1 MDAGYGLWNPDRRAG
16 VQAHRPAGNAGA
28 GEVSQRTAARGSLMS
43 RLRLRERIRD
53 RDTAVYSILLIAAL
67 VFPMASI
74 YATDGTALVPQATRA
89 GTFVLLAIGLNV
101 VVGFAGLLD
110 LGYAAFY
117 AIGAYTYALFASLQ
131 LASSPLHHAIHVN
144 FWIMIFASMFVAAAF
159 GAILGFPTLRLRG
172 DYLAIVT
179 LGFGEIVP
187 QLFYNFDNWTGGINA
202 IGLID
207 QPHLPFW
214 LQGPWSGDGPVTI
227 VQNFNF
233 NTDPVAFY
241 VLIVVLITLAVIV
254 VNNLYKSRLGRAWMA
269 IREDEVAAAA
279 MGINTVTTKLL
290 AFGIG
295 ASFSGFAGAYYGA
308 SVSLVSPDSV
318 LFIVSITVLVM
329 VVLGGMGNIT
339 GVIIGALVMY
349 TVIFYLIPGL
359 PENAVSLANNVGL
372 GGIVPAS
379 GDWPGLAEETQR
391 LNFIIY
397 GIILVGMMLLRPQGI
412 LPSRVREQELKHA
425 AVQEEE
431 TVVEQA
437 HAS

>member
-1 MDAGYGLWNPDRRAG
+1 
-16 VQAHRPAGNAGA
+16 VSQAAPAG
-28 GEVSQRTAARGSLMS
+28 RPSLS
-43 RLRLRERIRD
+43 GRFKLRERIRD
-53 RDTAVYSILLIAAL
+53 RDTAVYSILLIIAVL
-67 VFPMASI
+67 FPIIDI
-74 YATDGTALVPQATRA
+74 YSNDGGTADVSQATRA

-131 LASSPLHHAIHVN
+131 LQASPVHHAFHFN
-144 FWIMIFASMFVAAAF
+144 FWIMIFVAMFVAAAF

-214 LQGPWSGDGPVTI
+214 LQGPWSGDGDVKI

-241 VLIVVLITLAVIV
+241 VLIVILITVAVIL
-254 VNNLYKSRLGRAWMA
+254 VNNMYKSRLGRAWMA

-290 AFGIG
+290 AFAIG
-295 ASFSGFAGAYYGA
+295 ASFSGFAGAYYA
-308 SVSLVSPDSV
+308 ANIALVSPDNF
-318 LFIVSITVLVM
+318 LFLVSITVLVM
-329 VVLGGMGNIT
+329 VVLGGMGNIS
-339 GVIIGALVMY
+339 GVIIGALVLY
-349 TVIFYLIPGL
+349 FVVFYLIPGL
-359 PENAVSLANNVGL
+359 PQNVTNLGSTLGL
-372 GGIVPAS
+372 SNSVVAAISDA
-379 GDWPGLAEETQR
+379 TTR

-397 GIILVGMMLLRPQGI
+397 GLILVLMMLLRPQGI

-431 TVVEQA
+431 AAVEMTHSA
-437 HAS
+437 

>member
-1 MDAGYGLWNPDRRAG
+1 
-16 VQAHRPAGNAGA
+16 
-28 GEVSQRTAARGSLMS
+28 MS

-74 YATDGTALVPQATRA
+74 YATDGTALVSQATRA
-89 GTFVLLAIGLNV
+89 GTFVLLAIALNV

-117 AIGAYTYALFASLQ
+117 AIGAYTYALLASPQ
-131 LASSPLHHAIHVN
+131 LASSPAHHAFHGN
-144 FWIMIFASMFVAAAF
+144 FWILIFVSLAVAAAF

-187 QLFYNFDNWTGGINA
+187 QLFYNFDQWTGGINA
-202 IGLID
+202 VGLID
-207 QPHLPFW
+207 QPHLPYW
-214 LQGPWSGDGPVTI
+214 VQGPWSSDGPFQV
-227 VQNFNF
+227 VENFSF
-233 NTDPVAFY
+233 NSDPVAYY
-241 VLIVVLITLAVIV
+241 VLIVILIAVAVILV
-254 VNNLYKSRLGRAWMA
+254 SNLYKSRLGRAWMA

-290 AFGIG
+290 AFAIG

-308 SVSLVSPDSV
+308 NIALVSPDNF

-329 VVLGGMGNIT
+329 VVLGGMGNIS
-339 GVIIGALVMY
+339 GVIVGALVLY
-349 TVIFYLIPGL
+349 LVVFYLIPGL
-359 PENAVSLANNVGL
+359 PEIVTNLAASIGL
-372 GGIVPAS
+372 SRATAS
-379 GDWPGLAEETQR
+379 SVADATTR

-397 GIILVGMMLLRPQGI
+397 GLILVAMMLLRPQGL

-431 TVVEQA
+431 TVVEQV

>member
-1 MDAGYGLWNPDRRAG
+1 VIRALF
-16 VQAHRPAGNAGA
+16 
-28 GEVSQRTAARGSLMS
+28 ARLH
-43 RLRLRERIRD
+43 LRERIRD
-53 RDTAVYSILLIAAL
+53 RDAAVFGILLIAAL
-67 VFPMASI
+67 VFPIADI
-74 YATDGTALVPQATRA
+74 YIRGGTSDVSQATRA
-89 GTFVLLAIGLNV
+89 GYFVLLAIGLNV

-110 LGYAAFY
+110 LGYAAFF
-117 AIGAYTYALFASLQ
+117 AIGAYTYALLASPQ
-131 LASSPLHHAIHVN
+131 LASSPAHHAVHIS

-187 QLFYNFDNWTGGINA
+187 QLFYNFDQWTGGINA
-202 IGLID
+202 VGLID

-214 LQGPWSGDGPVTI
+214 LQGPWSGDGPIQVVT
-227 VQNFNF
+227 NFNF
-233 NTDPVAFY
+233 NSDPIAFY
-241 VLIVVLITLAVIV
+241 VLICILIAVAVVLVS
-254 VNNLYKSRLGRAWMA
+254 NLYRSRLGRAWMA

-295 ASFSGFAGAYYGA
+295 ASFSGFAGAYYA
-308 SVSLVSPDSV
+308 SDVALVSPDNF

-329 VVLGGMGNIT
+329 VVLGGMGSIS
-339 GVIIGALVMY
+339 GVIVGALVLY
-349 TVIFYLIPGL
+349 FVVFYLIPGL
-359 PENAVSLANNVGL
+359 PENAVNLANSVGL
-372 GGIVPAS
+372 GSLTKKS
-379 GDWPGLAEETQR
+379 GDWPGLADEIGR

-397 GIILVGMMLLRPQGI
+397 GVILVAMMLLRPQGI

-437 HAS
+437 SAV